1 MGPGGTGV
9 KIGVAGLWHLG
20 TVTAGC
26 LASAGFEVTA
36 YDGNAGTTAGLREGR
51 LPVAEPGLGE
61 LIAKAVRA
69 GHLRF
74 SSFPSDLLGVDLLW
88 VAYDTPVDDEGRADV
103 ESVLAAVEGLFP
115 VLADGAL
122 VLVSSQLPIGSTRRL
137 EERFRQARP
146 GAAVSFAY
154 SPENLRLGKAIEVF
168 TQPDRVVVG
177 IRDEKDRE
185 RVAEVLKPFTD
196 RIVWMSVESAEMTKH
211 ALNAF
216 LATSVVFANEL
227 AVLCER
233 MKADAREVE
242 AGLKSDVRIGPRAYL
257 GPGGPFAGGTLARD
271 VSFLI
276 DLGLAE
282 GLPTPLMS
290 AVREG
295 NDLHRQWAR
304 RRLVEIM
311 GDVRGKTVA
320 ALGLTYKPGTD
331 TLRGSNAVET
341 SRWLK
346 EKGARIVAYDPAVR
360 SLPGELASLVELRE
374 SYDEALTGA
383 DAALVSTEWPEL
395 RALTAD
401 QVVLRMRSPL
411 VVDPG
416 GFLRG
421 RLGDDRRI
429 RYVTVGRPS

>member
-1 MGPGGTGV
+1 MRV
-9 KIGVAGLWHLG
+9 GVAGLWHLG

-26 LASAGFEVTA
+26 LASGGHDVTA
-36 YDGNAGTTAGLREGR
+36 YDAGSATVDGLRGGR
-51 LPVAEPGLGE
+51 LPVAEPGVAE
-61 LIAKAVRA
+61 LVAA
-69 GHLRF
+69 GVAAGNLRF
-74 SSFPSDLLGVDLLW
+74 TSRPEELARVELLW
-88 VAYDTPVDDEGRADV
+88 IAYDTPVDDEGLADV
-103 ESVLAAVEGLFP
+103 EAVLSAVEKLFP

-122 VLVSSQLPIGSTRRL
+122 VLVSSQLPVGSTRIL
-137 EERFRQARP
+137 EERFHASRP
-146 GAAVSFAY
+146 GGSGSSVSFAY

-168 TQPDRVVVG
+168 TKPDRVVVG
-177 IRDEKDRE
+177 VRE
-185 RVAEVLKPFTD
+185 ERQKARVLELLKPFTD

-242 AGLKSDVRIGPRAYL
+242 AGLKSDIRIGPRAYL

-276 DLGLAE
+276 GLGKAE

-304 RRLVEIM
+304 RRLVEVA

-320 ALGLTYKPGTD
+320 LLGLTYKPGTD
-331 TLRGSNAVET
+331 TLRSSNAVET
-341 SRWLK
+341 ARWLADR
-346 EKGARIVAYDPAVR
+346 GARVVAHDPAVR
-360 SLPGELASLVELRE
+360 SLPAELAPVVELRASCE
-374 SYDEALTGA
+374 EALKGA
-383 DAALVSTEWPEL
+383 DAALVSTEWPEF
-395 RALTAD
+395 RSVTAD
-401 QVVLRMRSPL
+401 DVVAWMKRPIVL
-411 VVDPG
+411 DAG
-416 GFLRG
+416 GFLRA
-421 RLGDDRRI
+421 RLGDDERV
-429 RYVTVGRPS
+429 RYVIVGRPS

>member
-1 MGPGGTGV
+1 MRV
-9 KIGVAGLWHLG
+9 GVAGLWHLG
-20 TVTAGC
+20 TVTAAC
-26 LASAGFEVTA
+26 LASGGHDVTA
-36 YDGNAGTTAGLREGR
+36 YDASTATIDGLGEGR
-51 LPVAEPGLGE
+51 LPVAEPGLAE
-61 LIAKAVRA
+61 LVAEGVAA
-69 GHLRF
+69 GRLRF
-74 SSFPSDLLGVDLLW
+74 TPRPEGLAGVELLW

-103 ESVLAAVEGLFP
+103 ESVLSAVERLFP
-115 VLADGAL
+115 VLADGTL
-122 VLVSSQLPIGSTRRL
+122 VVVSSQLPVGSTRTL
-137 EERFRQARP
+137 EERFRAARR
-146 GAAVSFAY
+146 GASASFAY

-168 TQPDRVVVG
+168 TKPDRVVVG
-177 IRDEKDRE
+177 VRE
-185 RVAEVLKPFTD
+185 ERQKGRVIELLKPFTD

-276 DLGLAE
+276 GLGKAE

-304 RRLVEIM
+304 RRLVEVA

-320 ALGLTYKPGTD
+320 LLGLTYKPGTD
-331 TLRGSNAVET
+331 TLRSSNAVET
-341 SRWLK
+341 ARWLADR
-346 EKGARIVAYDPAVR
+346 GARVVAHDPAVR
-360 SLPGELASLVELRE
+360 SLPAELAPVVELRASCE
-374 SYDEALTGA
+374 EALKGA
-383 DAALVSTEWPEL
+383 DAALVSTEWPEF
-395 RALTAD
+395 RSVTAD
-401 QVVLRMRSPL
+401 DVVAWMKRPIVL
-411 VVDPG
+411 DAG
-416 GFLRG
+416 GFLRA
-421 RLGDDRRI
+421 RLGDDERV
-429 RYVTVGRPS
+429 RYVIVGRPS